1 MKIGLILEG
10 GGMRGM
16 YTTAIMDYF
25 LDTGLPFNGIFTV
38 SAGALFGINFLSKD
52 KHRGLR
58 YNLNYI
64 RDKRY
69 ISFQSLLKTGNMI
82 NEEFAFHTL
91 PNQLDPFN
99 NEIFRESGTDFIVT
113 VTNIN
118 TGQPEYFKIT
128 DAFEQIELLRATSA
142 LPFISKPVDYKGNL
156 YLDGGVSDSI
166 PYQKAMSMGYD
177 KIIVI
182 LTRPIQYRKSKPN
195 ELMIDFK
202 YRHFPE
208 FKKTLKNRYLD
219 YNQSVESLIELEH
232 QGKVK
237 VLRPSKPINIK
248 RLENDPQKLVNVY
261 KLGLAD
267 IQASYPSLIDY
278 LKT

>member
-25 LDTGLPFNGIFTV
+25 LDTGLTFDGIITV

-82 NEEFAFHTL
+82 NEEFAFHTI

-99 NEIFRESGTDFIVT
+99 NETFMKSGTDFIVT

-128 DAFEQIELLRATSA
+128 DAFEQIDLLRATSA
-142 LPFISKPVDYKGNL
+142 LPFVSKPVNYKGSI

-195 ELMIDFK
+195 ELMIDLK

-219 YNQSVESLIELEH
+219 YNRSVESLIELEH

-237 VLRPSKPINIK
+237 VLRPSKPIDIK
-248 RLENDPQKLVNVY
+248 RLENDPQKLINVY
-261 KLGLAD
+261 RLGLAD
-267 IQASYPSLIDY
+267 IQAAYPSLIDY

>member
-1 MKIGLILEG
+1 MKVSLILEG

-16 YTTAIMDYF
+16 YTTAMMDYF
-25 LDTGLPFNGIFTV
+25 LDTGLTFDSIFTV

-52 KHRGLR
+52 KYRGLR
-58 YNLNYI
+58 YNLHYI
-64 RDKRY
+64 KDKRY
-69 ISFQSLLKTGNMI
+69 ISFRSLLKTGNMI

-99 NEIFRESGTDFIVT
+99 NETFKKSDTDFIVT

-142 LPFISKPVDYKGNL
+142 LPFVSKPVNYKKNM

-182 LTRPIQYRKSKPN
+182 LTRPIQYRKRKPN
-195 ELMIDFK
+195 ELMIDLK

-208 FKKTLKNRYLD
+208 FKKTLKTRYLD
-219 YNQSVESLIELEH
+219 YNRSVESLIELEH

-248 RLENDPQKLVNVY
+248 RLENDPKKLVNVY
-261 KLGLAD
+261 RLGLTD